1 MTTGALDIYKQ
12 ALDFQLGEDSPIT
25 ESAVYDPTGSAAVI
39 YGVFEKNTYRGDKD
53 GGNVVQKLTAA
64 RFIISDPLTFDIE
77 DNKQIYFPYRS
88 ATYTI
93 QYQDTDKNGVQVL
106 WVF

>member
-1 MTTGALDIYKQ
+1 MTTSTLDIYKDI
-12 ALDFQLGEDSPIT
+12 LDFQLGEDSPIT
-25 ESAVYDPTGSAAVI
+25 ESAVYDPAGSATTI
-39 YGVFEKNTYRGDKD
+39 YGVFESNTYRGDKD
-53 GGNVVQKLTAA
+53 GGNVTQKLTAA
-64 RFIISDPLTFDIE
+64 RFILSDPLSFNIE

-93 QYQDTDKNGVQVL
+93 QYQDTDENGVQVL